1 MIREFEHRPVAKSY
15 SYMGSSIQK
24 IPSMEATF
32 QAAVDARVI
41 ILGAAVVASS
51 VDGLFLTKF
60 LTSAINFLL
69 LLYN

>member
-32 QAAVDARVI
+32 QAAVDAKV

-51 VDGLFLTKF
+51 VDGLFLTKL

>member
-1 MIREFEHRPVAKSY
+1 
-15 SYMGSSIQK
+15 MGSSTQK
-24 IPSMEATF
+24 MPSIEATF
-32 QAAVDARVI
+32 QAAVDTRVI
-41 ILGAAVVASS
+41 PSAGVVASS